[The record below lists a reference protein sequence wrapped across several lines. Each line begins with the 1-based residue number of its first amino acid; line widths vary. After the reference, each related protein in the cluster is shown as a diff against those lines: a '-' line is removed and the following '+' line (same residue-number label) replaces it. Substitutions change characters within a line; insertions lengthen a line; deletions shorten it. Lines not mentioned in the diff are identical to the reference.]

1 MNTFVIGLLLGN
13 ISALKMNQ
21 AAGST
26 LPDYWDGSY
35 SNTWKYT
42 DKAHLVNETAFMEGN
57 PWGYTAAVFGE
68 GL

>member
-1 MNTFVIGLLLGN
+1 
-13 ISALKMNQ
+13 MNQ

-42 DKAHLVNETAFMEGN
+42 DKPHLVNETAFMEGN